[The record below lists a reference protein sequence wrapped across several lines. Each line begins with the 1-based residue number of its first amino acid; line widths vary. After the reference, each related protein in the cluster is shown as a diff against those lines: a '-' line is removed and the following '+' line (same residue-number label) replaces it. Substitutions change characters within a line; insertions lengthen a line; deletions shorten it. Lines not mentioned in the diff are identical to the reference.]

1 MCERFSFSAGRT
13 RMKRVFN
20 IDVAQP
26 LQASYNIG
34 PGNNAYVLTNK
45 STKLQIYRW
54 GLVPRGAKDPGIG
67 LSFPTAK
74 AEGIEKRHSFRMP
87 IRQHRCLVFADSF
100 YVWEKSGQAH
110 RILLPHQELMA
121 FAGIWEHWEGPRGQ
135 LLKTFS
141 LITVPANNE
150 LQALGQE
157 QMPVLLLDGEDLRQW
172 LVAQELSDALRL
184 LQPLPS
190 GILQQ
195 YPIGA
200 AINQLENDFADLQ
213 RPLR

>member
-1 MCERFSFSAGRT
+1 M
-13 RMKRVFN
+13 
-20 IDVAQP
+20 
-26 LQASYNIG
+26 
-34 PGNNAYVLTNK
+34 
-45 STKLQIYRW
+45 
-54 GLVPRGAKDPGIG
+54 
-67 LSFPTAK
+67 
-74 AEGIEKRHSFRMP
+74 
-87 IRQHRCLVFADSF
+87 
-100 YVWEKSGQAH
+100 
-110 RILLPHQELMA
+110 
-121 FAGIWEHWEGPRGQ
+121 
-135 LLKTFS
+135 
-141 LITVPANNE
+141 PANNE